1 MRDPKRIEDNHLTK
15 GGADAMADK
24 KSVHEATYDLLR
36 KLGLTTVFGNPGST
50 EETFLKNFPDDFT
63 YVLGLQEASVLA
75 MADGFAQS
83 TGKATLVNVHT
94 AAGTGNAM
102 GSLIAAYKSNTPLIV
117 TAGQQTREMSLC
129 APYLTNTNAT
139 QLPLPWVKWAYEPA
153 RAEDVPAAFMRA
165 YIIATQPPAGPV
177 YLSIPL
183 DDWEKPALG
192 PAVVRTASQRSAPD
206 AERLAEFAER
216 INRAQRPRLV
226 FG

>member
-1 MRDPKRIEDNHLTK
+1 MTNARTIHQ
-15 GGADAMADK
+15 
-24 KSVHEATYDLLR
+24 VTYDLLR
-36 KLGLTTVFGNPGST
+36 ELGLTTMFGNPGST
-50 EETFLKNFPDDFT
+50 EQTFLKEFPDDFT
-63 YVLGLQEASVLA
+63 YILGLQEASVLA

-83 TGKATLVNVHT
+83 TGKPALVNLHT

-102 GSLIAAYKSNTPLIV
+102 GSLIAAYKGNTPLIV
-117 TAGQQTREMSLC
+117 TAGQQTREMVLC
-129 APYLTNTNAT
+129 EPYLTNINET
-139 QLPLPWVKWAYEPA
+139 LMPLPWVKWAYQPT

-165 YIIATQPPAGPV
+165 YTIATQPPAGPV

-216 INRAQRPRLV
+216 INRAQRPALV
-226 FG
+226 FGPEVDRSGGWEAAVELTAK